1 MGQSGLDHDPRNA
14 QLPSPSSPS
23 SSPGVIIQFRSQ
35 FLQFLRFCF
44 QTLDLLQWP
53 YGAPS
58 VWIWCGSDHYSGF
71 YSTFFRSG
79 DSLHCSNP
87 GSNPSLGDFFFSSP
101 FSFHFSFFQ
110 LSLSF
115 NEDIN
120 YFQCEFGVDL
130 IISLDF
136 TGLGNLEVTNFQTLL
151 LVKADQ

>member
-1 MGQSGLDHDPRNA
+1 MEHLQCEFGVDLTIILDFTAHF
-14 QLPSPSSPS
+14 S
-23 SSPGVIIQFRSQ
+23 
-35 FLQFLRFCF
+35 
-44 QTLDLLQWP
+44 DLEILCIVAILVQIPAWL
-53 YGAPS
+53 
-58 VWIWCGSDHYSGF
+58 
-71 YSTFFRSG
+71 T
-79 DSLHCSNP
+79 
-87 GSNPSLGDFFFSSP
+87 FFFSSP
-101 FSFHFSFFQ
+101 FSVHFSFFQ